1 LKVGAENLLDFCES
15 CWRKIFMTKKNL
27 LKSSLRELT
36 IRNLGVIDSA
46 EVEFKSGLTVITGE
60 TGAGKTMVLTAL
72 NLILGGK
79 SDTDFVRTGQERLL
93 VSGRF
98 ELGDSLSSI
107 IEDMGGIVE
116 DNELIINRSV
126 TNQGKSKI
134 SLGGA
139 VSSATQVGEF
149 AENLIE
155 IHAQASSARLS
166 KPIVQLQLL
175 DSFAGHGKLL
185 LEFLSFYEEHLILR
199 RRISDLEKQL
209 AVREL
214 EIAKLEDIVKDF
226 ERVKP
231 QPDELVKLDNEINK
245 LGSVEELNS
254 GILQAL
260 AAINDEDNSAVTA
273 LGISKKLLEGL
284 KGKDSN
290 LDSLIE
296 DQSESIYNLLEVI
309 GKLERYLSGL
319 EADPARF
326 DFLQLRKSELLA
338 LVKKYG
344 KGSDREIA
352 YENLLVESAQAGSR
366 LADLQGGDLRLE
378 ELKREAEAKFKEV
391 AFSAKKLSKSR
402 MDWAMKLSDA
412 ITNELTLLAM
422 PNASLLVAVAENDLN
437 EPKSYSNNGVNEVS
451 FLFTSHKDG
460 KLLPISKAASGGE
473 LSRVMLAVEV
483 VLAKNSPVGTY
494 IFDEVDSGVGG
505 KAAVEVGKRLSM
517 LAKNSQVIV
526 VTHLAQV
533 ASWADNHLV
542 VSKSET
548 GSVTQS
554 DITEVSG
561 PERRREIARLL
572 SGQDESIS
580 AQEHA
585 GELLDMVAKASAEMI
600 G

>member
-1 LKVGAENLLDFCES
+1 MSKP
-15 CWRKIFMTKKNL
+15 KIVR
-27 LKSSLRELT
+27 SSLRELT
-36 IRNLGVIDSA
+36 IRNLGVIETA
-46 EVEFKSGLTVITGE
+46 EIEFKSGLTVISGE

-79 SDTDFVRTGQERLL
+79 SDSDFVRSGEERLL
-93 VSGRF
+93 VSGKF
-98 ELGDSLSSI
+98 EIGDSLSSVV
-107 IEDMGGIVE
+107 EDAGGIVE
-116 DNELIINRSV
+116 ESEVIINRSV
-126 TNQGKSKI
+126 TIQGKSKI

-139 VSSATQVGEF
+139 VSSATQVSEL

-166 KPIVQLQLL
+166 KPLVQLQLL
-175 DSFAGHGKLL
+175 DSFAGHENLL
-185 LEFLSFYEEHLILR
+185 NEYFTRFEEYLNLR
-199 RRISDLEKQL
+199 KRITELEKQL
-209 AVREL
+209 SIREL
-214 EIAKLEDIVKDF
+214 EISKLEGIVKDF

-231 QPDELVKLDNEINK
+231 QPGEIVELENEINK
-245 LGSVEELNS
+245 LGAVEELNA
-254 GILQAL
+254 GIIQAL
-260 AAINDEDNSAVTA
+260 SAINSEDNSAISA
-273 LGISKKLLEGL
+273 LGVSKKLLENL

-296 DQSESIYNLLEVI
+296 DQSEIIYDFLEVT

-326 DFLQLRKSELLA
+326 DFLQLRKSELLG

-344 KGSDREIA
+344 IGSDRETA
-352 YENLLVESAQAGSR
+352 YENLLIESAEAGSR
-366 LADLQGGDLRLE
+366 LADLQGGDLRLQ
-378 ELKREAEAKFKEV
+378 ELKQESKAKFAEM
-391 AFSAKKLSKSR
+391 ASAAKKLSESR
-402 MDWAMKLSDA
+402 ISWAAKLSRA
-412 ITNELTLLAM
+412 ITDELSLLAM
-422 PNASLLVAVAENDLN
+422 PNAKLVVSVVGND
-437 EPKSYSNNGVNEVS
+437 PDDSKSYSSAGIDEVS
-451 FLFTSHKDG
+451 FLFTSHNDG
-460 KLLPISKAASGGE
+460 KLLQISKAASGGE

-494 IFDEVDSGVGG
+494 IFDEVDAGVGG

-517 LAKNSQVIV
+517 LSKNSQVIV

-542 VSKSET
+542 VTKSES

-554 DITEVSG
+554 NIVEVTGS
-561 PERRREIARLL
+561 ERRKEIARLL
-572 SGQDESIS
+572 SGQDESVS

-585 GELLDMVAKASAEMI
+585 GELLDMVAKATAEMI

>member
-1 LKVGAENLLDFCES
+1 MSK
-15 CWRKIFMTKKNL
+15 RKIVR
-27 LKSSLRELT
+27 SSLRELT
-36 IRNLGVIDSA
+36 IRNLGVIETA
-46 EVEFKSGLTVITGE
+46 EIEFKSGLTVISGE

-79 SDTDFVRTGQERLL
+79 SDSDFVRSGEERLL
-93 VSGRF
+93 VSGKF
-98 ELGDSLSSI
+98 EIGDSLSSVV
-107 IEDMGGIVE
+107 EDAGGIVE
-116 DNELIINRSV
+116 ESEVIINRSV
-126 TNQGKSKI
+126 TIQGKSKI

-139 VSSATQVGEF
+139 VSSATQVSEL

-166 KPIVQLQLL
+166 KPLVQLQLL
-175 DSFAGHGKLL
+175 DSFAGHESLL
-185 LEFLSFYEEHLILR
+185 NGYFTRFEEYLNLR
-199 RRISDLEKQL
+199 KRITELEKQL
-209 AVREL
+209 SIREL
-214 EIAKLEDIVKDF
+214 EISKLEGIVKDF

-231 QPDELVKLDNEINK
+231 QPGEIVELENEINK
-245 LGSVEELNS
+245 LGAVEELNA
-254 GILQAL
+254 GIIQAL
-260 AAINDEDNSAVTA
+260 SAINSEDNSAISA
-273 LGISKKLLEGL
+273 LGVSKKLLENL

-296 DQSESIYNLLEVI
+296 DQSEIIYDFLEVI

-326 DFLQLRKSELLA
+326 DFLQLRKSELLG

-344 KGSDREIA
+344 IGSDRETA
-352 YENLLVESAQAGSR
+352 YENLLIESAQAGSR
-366 LADLQGGDLRLE
+366 LADLQGGDLRLQ
-378 ELKREAEAKFKEV
+378 ELKQESKAKFAET
-391 AFSAKKLSKSR
+391 ASAAKKLSESR
-402 MDWAMKLSDA
+402 ISWAAKLSRA
-412 ITNELTLLAM
+412 ITDELSLLAM
-422 PNASLLVAVAENDLN
+422 PNAKLVVSVVGND
-437 EPKSYSNNGVNEVS
+437 PDDSKSYSSAGIDEVS
-451 FLFTSHKDG
+451 FLFTSHNDG
-460 KLLPISKAASGGE
+460 KLLQISKAASGGE

-494 IFDEVDSGVGG
+494 IFDEVDAGVGG

-542 VSKSET
+542 VTKSEN

-554 DITEVSG
+554 NIVEVTGS
-561 PERRREIARLL
+561 ERRKEIARLL
-572 SGQDESIS
+572 SGQDESVS

-585 GELLDMVAKASAEMI
+585 GELLDMVAKATAEMI

>member
-1 LKVGAENLLDFCES
+1 MSE
-15 CWRKIFMTKKNL
+15 RKIVR
-27 LKSSLRELT
+27 SSLRELT
-36 IRNLGVIDSA
+36 IRNLGVIETA
-46 EVEFKSGLTVITGE
+46 EIEFKSGLTVISGE

-79 SDTDFVRTGQERLL
+79 SDSDFVRSGEERLL
-93 VSGRF
+93 VSGKF
-98 ELGDSLSSI
+98 EIGDSLSSVV
-107 IEDMGGIVE
+107 EDAGGIVE
-116 DNELIINRSV
+116 ESEVIINRSV
-126 TNQGKSKI
+126 TIQGKSKI

-139 VSSATQVGEF
+139 VSSATQVSEL

-166 KPIVQLQLL
+166 KPLVQLQLL
-175 DSFAGHGKLL
+175 DSFAGHESLL
-185 LEFLSFYEEHLILR
+185 NGYFTRFEEYLNLR
-199 RRISDLEKQL
+199 KRITELEKQL
-209 AVREL
+209 SIREL
-214 EIAKLEDIVKDF
+214 EISKLEGIVKDF

-231 QPDELVKLDNEINK
+231 QPGEIVELENEINK
-245 LGSVEELNS
+245 LGAVEELNA
-254 GILQAL
+254 GIIQAL
-260 AAINDEDNSAVTA
+260 SAINSEDNSAISA
-273 LGISKKLLEGL
+273 LGVSKKLLENL

-296 DQSESIYNLLEVI
+296 DQSEIIYDFLEVI

-326 DFLQLRKSELLA
+326 DFLQLRKSELLG

-344 KGSDREIA
+344 IGSDRETA
-352 YENLLVESAQAGSR
+352 YENLLIESAEAGSR
-366 LADLQGGDLRLE
+366 LADLQGGDLRLQ
-378 ELKREAEAKFKEV
+378 ELKQDSKAKFAEM
-391 AFSAKKLSKSR
+391 ASAAKKLSESR
-402 MDWAMKLSDA
+402 ISWAAKLSRA
-412 ITNELTLLAM
+412 ITDELSLLAM
-422 PNASLLVAVAENDLN
+422 PNAKLVVSVVGND
-437 EPKSYSNNGVNEVS
+437 PDDSKSYSSAGIDEVS
-451 FLFTSHKDG
+451 FLFTSHNDG
-460 KLLPISKAASGGE
+460 KLLQISKAASGGE

-494 IFDEVDSGVGG
+494 IFDEVDAGVGG

-542 VSKSET
+542 VTKSEN

-554 DITEVSG
+554 NIVEVTGS
-561 PERRREIARLL
+561 ERRKEIARLL
-572 SGQDESIS
+572 SGQDESVS

-585 GELLDMVAKASAEMI
+585 GELLDMVAKATAEMI

>member
-1 LKVGAENLLDFCES
+1 M
-15 CWRKIFMTKKNL
+15 IQKKPS
-27 LKSSLRELT
+27 KSSLRELT
-36 IRNLGVIDSA
+36 IRNLGVIDTA
-46 EVEFKSGLTVITGE
+46 EIEFKSGLTVLTGE

-79 SDTDFVRTGQERLL
+79 SDSDFVRSGQERLI
-93 VSGRF
+93 VSGKF
-98 ELGDSLSSI
+98 EIGEALSLVV
-107 IEDMGGIVE
+107 EDAGGIVE
-116 DNELIINRSV
+116 ENEVIINRSV

-139 VSSATQVGEF
+139 VSSATQVSEM
-149 AENLIE
+149 AQELIE

-166 KPIVQLQLL
+166 KGLVQLELL
-175 DSFAGHGKLL
+175 DSFAGHENLVSDYSTD
-185 LEFLSFYEEHLILR
+185 FEEHLNLR
-199 RRISDLEKQL
+199 KRVAELERQL
-209 AVREL
+209 SVRDL
-214 EIAKLEDIVKDF
+214 EIAKLEAIVKDF

-231 QPDELVKLDNEINK
+231 QPGEIAELENEINK
-245 LGSVEELNS
+245 LGAVEELNT
-254 GILQAL
+254 GIIQAL
-260 AAINDEDNSAVTA
+260 AAIDSEENSAISA
-273 LGISKKLLEGL
+273 LGLSKKLLENL
-284 KGKDSN
+284 KGKDSA

-296 DQSESIYNLLEVI
+296 DQSESIYRLVEVT
-309 GKLERYLSGL
+309 GKIERYLSGL

-326 DFLQLRKSELLA
+326 DFLQLRKSELLG

-344 KGSDREIA
+344 TGSNRDIA
-352 YENLLVESAQAGSR
+352 YENLLAEAEDASSR

-378 ELKREAEAKFKEV
+378 ELKSQSKEKFEELQS
-391 AFSAKKLSKSR
+391 SAKKLSASR
-402 MDWAMKLSDA
+402 AIFAAKLSEA
-412 ITNELTLLAM
+412 ITKELALLAM
-422 PNASLLVAVAENDLN
+422 ASAKLIVSVL
-437 EPKSYSNNGVNEVS
+437 KSDETESKNYSASGLDEVS
-451 FLFTSHKDG
+451 FLFTSHSDG
-460 KLLPISKAASGGE
+460 KPLPLAKGASGGE

-494 IFDEVDSGVGG
+494 IFDEVDAGVGG
-505 KAAVEVGKRLSM
+505 KAAVEVGKRLAL

-533 ASWADNHLV
+533 ATWADNHLV
-542 VSKSET
+542 VTKSES

-554 DITEVSG
+554 NIIEVTGS
-561 PERRREIARLL
+561 ERRKEIARLL

>member
-1 LKVGAENLLDFCES
+1 M
-15 CWRKIFMTKKNL
+15 IQKKPS
-27 LKSSLRELT
+27 KSSLRELT
-36 IRNLGVIDSA
+36 IRNLGVIDTA
-46 EVEFKSGLTVITGE
+46 EIEFKSGLTVLTGE

-79 SDTDFVRTGQERLL
+79 SDSDFVRSGQERLI
-93 VSGRF
+93 VSGKF
-98 ELGDSLSSI
+98 EIGEALSLVV
-107 IEDMGGIVE
+107 EDAGGIVE
-116 DNELIINRSV
+116 ENEVIINRSV

-139 VSSATQVGEF
+139 VSSATQVSEM
-149 AENLIE
+149 AQELIE

-166 KPIVQLQLL
+166 KGSVQLELL
-175 DSFAGHGKLL
+175 DSFAGHENLVSDYSTD
-185 LEFLSFYEEHLILR
+185 FEEHLNLR
-199 RRISDLEKQL
+199 KRVAELERQL
-209 AVREL
+209 SVRDL
-214 EIAKLEDIVKDF
+214 EIAKLEAIVKDF

-231 QPDELVKLDNEINK
+231 QPGEIAELENEINK
-245 LGSVEELNS
+245 LGAVEELNT
-254 GILQAL
+254 GIIQAL
-260 AAINDEDNSAVTA
+260 ATINSEENSAISA
-273 LGISKKLLEGL
+273 LGLSKKILENL
-284 KGKDSN
+284 KGKDLA

-296 DQSESIYNLLEVI
+296 DQSESIYGLVEVT
-309 GKLERYLSGL
+309 GKIERYLSGL

-326 DFLQLRKSELLA
+326 DFLQLRKSELLG

-344 KGSDREIA
+344 SGSDREIA
-352 YENLLVESAQAGSR
+352 YENLLAEAEEASSR

-378 ELKREAEAKFKEV
+378 ELKSQSKEKFKELQS
-391 AFSAKKLSKSR
+391 SAKKLSESR
-402 MDWAMKLSDA
+402 TTFAGKLSEA
-412 ITNELTLLAM
+412 ITKELAM
-422 PNASLLVAVAENDLN
+422 LAMANAKLIVSVLQSDETESKN
-437 EPKSYSNNGVNEVS
+437 YSASGLDEVS
-451 FLFTSHKDG
+451 FLFTSHSDG
-460 KLLPISKAASGGE
+460 KPLPLAKGASGGE

-494 IFDEVDSGVGG
+494 IFDEVDAGVGG
-505 KAAVEVGKRLSM
+505 KAAVEVGKRLAL

-533 ASWADNHLV
+533 ATWADNHLV
-542 VSKSET
+542 VTKSES

-554 DITEVSG
+554 NIIEVTGS
-561 PERRREIARLL
+561 ERRKEIARLL

>member
-1 LKVGAENLLDFCES
+1 M
-15 CWRKIFMTKKNL
+15 IQKKPS
-27 LKSSLRELT
+27 KSSLRELT
-36 IRNLGVIDSA
+36 IRNLGVIDTA
-46 EVEFKSGLTVITGE
+46 EIEFKSGLTVLTGE

-79 SDTDFVRTGQERLL
+79 SDSDFVRSGQERLI
-93 VSGRF
+93 VSGKF
-98 ELGDSLSSI
+98 EIGEALSLI
-107 IEDMGGIVE
+107 VEDAGGIVE
-116 DNELIINRSV
+116 ENEVIINRSV

-139 VSSATQVGEF
+139 VSSATQVSEM
-149 AENLIE
+149 AQELVE

-166 KPIVQLQLL
+166 KGSVQLELL
-175 DSFAGHGKLL
+175 DSFAGHESLVSDYSTD
-185 LEFLSFYEEHLILR
+185 FEEHLNLR
-199 RRISDLEKQL
+199 KRVAELERQL
-209 AVREL
+209 SVRDL
-214 EIAKLEDIVKDF
+214 EIAKLEAIVKDF

-231 QPDELVKLDNEINK
+231 QPGEIAELENEINK
-245 LGSVEELNS
+245 LGAVEELNS
-254 GILQAL
+254 GIIQAL
-260 AAINDEDNSAVTA
+260 ATINSEENSALSA
-273 LGISKKLLEGL
+273 LGLSKKILENL
-284 KGKDSN
+284 KGKDSA

-296 DQSESIYNLLEVI
+296 DQSESIYGLVEVT
-309 GKLERYLSGL
+309 GKIERYLSGL

-326 DFLQLRKSELLA
+326 DFLQLRKSELLG

-344 KGSDREIA
+344 TGSDREIA
-352 YENLLVESAQAGSR
+352 YENLLAEADEACSR

-378 ELKREAEAKFKEV
+378 ELKSQSKEKFKELRS
-391 AFSAKKLSKSR
+391 SAKKLSASR
-402 MDWAMKLSDA
+402 TTFAGKLSEA
-412 ITNELTLLAM
+412 ITKELALLAM
-422 PNASLLVAVAENDLN
+422 ANAKLIVSVLQSDETESKN
-437 EPKSYSNNGVNEVS
+437 YSASGLDEVS
-451 FLFTSHKDG
+451 FLFTSHSDG
-460 KLLPISKAASGGE
+460 KPLPLAKGASGGE

-494 IFDEVDSGVGG
+494 IFDEVDAGVGG
-505 KAAVEVGKRLSM
+505 KAAVEVGKRLAL

-533 ASWADNHLV
+533 ATWADNHLV
-542 VSKSET
+542 VTKSES

-554 DITEVSG
+554 NIIEVTGS
-561 PERRREIARLL
+561 ERRKEIARLL

>member
-1 LKVGAENLLDFCES
+1 L
-15 CWRKIFMTKKNL
+15 IQKKPS
-27 LKSSLRELT
+27 KSSLRELT
-36 IRNLGVIDSA
+36 IRNLGVIDTA
-46 EVEFKSGLTVITGE
+46 EIEFKSGLTVLTGE

-79 SDTDFVRTGQERLL
+79 SDSDFVRSGQERLI
-93 VSGRF
+93 VSGKF
-98 ELGDSLSSI
+98 EIGEALSLI
-107 IEDMGGIVE
+107 VEDAGGIVE
-116 DNELIINRSV
+116 ENEVIINRSV

-139 VSSATQVGEF
+139 VSSATQVSEM
-149 AENLIE
+149 AQELVE

-166 KPIVQLQLL
+166 KGSVQLELL
-175 DSFAGHGKLL
+175 DSFAGHESLVSDYSTD
-185 LEFLSFYEEHLILR
+185 FEEHLNLR
-199 RRISDLEKQL
+199 KRVAELERQL
-209 AVREL
+209 SVRDL
-214 EIAKLEDIVKDF
+214 EIAKLEAIVKDF

-231 QPDELVKLDNEINK
+231 QPGEIAELENEINK
-245 LGSVEELNS
+245 LGAVEELNS
-254 GILQAL
+254 GIIQAL
-260 AAINDEDNSAVTA
+260 ATINSEENSALSA
-273 LGISKKLLEGL
+273 LGLSKKILENL
-284 KGKDSN
+284 KGKDSA

-296 DQSESIYNLLEVI
+296 DQSESIYGLVEVT
-309 GKLERYLSGL
+309 GKIERYLSGL

-326 DFLQLRKSELLA
+326 DFLQLRKSELLG

-344 KGSDREIA
+344 TGSDREIA
-352 YENLLVESAQAGSR
+352 YENLLAEADEASSR

-378 ELKREAEAKFKEV
+378 ELKSQSKEKFKELRS
-391 AFSAKKLSKSR
+391 SAKKLSASR
-402 MDWAMKLSDA
+402 TTFAGKLSEA
-412 ITNELTLLAM
+412 ITKELALLAM
-422 PNASLLVAVAENDLN
+422 ANAKLIVSVLQSDETESKN
-437 EPKSYSNNGVNEVS
+437 YSASGLDEVS
-451 FLFTSHKDG
+451 FLFTSHSDG
-460 KLLPISKAASGGE
+460 KPLPLAKGASGGE

-494 IFDEVDSGVGG
+494 IFDEVDAGVGG
-505 KAAVEVGKRLSM
+505 KAAVEVGKRLAL

-533 ASWADNHLV
+533 ATWADNHLV
-542 VSKSET
+542 VTKSES

-554 DITEVSG
+554 NIIEVTGS
-561 PERRREIARLL
+561 ERRKEIARLL

>member
-1 LKVGAENLLDFCES
+1 MSKP
-15 CWRKIFMTKKNL
+15 KIVR
-27 LKSSLRELT
+27 SSLRELT
-36 IRNLGVIDSA
+36 IRNLGVIDTA
-46 EVEFKSGLTVITGE
+46 EIEFKSGLTVISGE

-79 SDTDFVRTGQERLL
+79 SDSDFVRSGEERLL
-93 VSGRF
+93 VSGKF
-98 ELGDSLSSI
+98 EIGDSLSSVV
-107 IEDMGGIVE
+107 EDAGGIVE
-116 DNELIINRSV
+116 ESEVIINRSV

-139 VSSATQVGEF
+139 VSSATQVSEL

-166 KPIVQLQLL
+166 KPLVQLQLL
-175 DSFAGHGKLL
+175 DSFAGHESLL
-185 LEFLSFYEEHLILR
+185 NEYFTCFEEYLNLR
-199 RRISDLEKQL
+199 KRITELEKQL
-209 AVREL
+209 SIREL
-214 EIAKLEDIVKDF
+214 EISKLEGIVKDF

-231 QPDELVKLDNEINK
+231 QPGEIVELENEINK
-245 LGSVEELNS
+245 LGAVEELNA
-254 GILQAL
+254 GIIQAL
-260 AAINDEDNSAVTA
+260 SAINSEDNSAISA
-273 LGISKKLLEGL
+273 LGVSKKLLENL

-296 DQSESIYNLLEVI
+296 DQSEIIYDFLEVT
-309 GKLERYLSGL
+309 GRLERYLSGL

-326 DFLQLRKSELLA
+326 DFLQLRKSELLG

-344 KGSDREIA
+344 IGSDRETA
-352 YENLLVESAQAGSR
+352 YENLLIESAQAGSR
-366 LADLQGGDLRLE
+366 LADLQGGDLRLQ
-378 ELKREAEAKFKEV
+378 ELKQESKAKFAEM
-391 AFSAKKLSKSR
+391 ASAAKKLSESR
-402 MDWAMKLSDA
+402 ISWAAKLSRA
-412 ITNELTLLAM
+412 ITDELSLLAM
-422 PNASLLVAVAENDLN
+422 PNAKLVVSVVGND
-437 EPKSYSNNGVNEVS
+437 PDDSKSYSSAGIDEVS
-451 FLFTSHKDG
+451 FLFTSHNDG
-460 KLLPISKAASGGE
+460 KLLQISKAASGGE

-494 IFDEVDSGVGG
+494 IFDEVDAGVGG

-542 VSKSET
+542 VTKSEN

-554 DITEVSG
+554 NIVEVTGS
-561 PERRREIARLL
+561 ERRKEIARLL
-572 SGQDESIS
+572 SGQDESVS

-585 GELLDMVAKASAEMI
+585 GELLDMVAKATAEMI